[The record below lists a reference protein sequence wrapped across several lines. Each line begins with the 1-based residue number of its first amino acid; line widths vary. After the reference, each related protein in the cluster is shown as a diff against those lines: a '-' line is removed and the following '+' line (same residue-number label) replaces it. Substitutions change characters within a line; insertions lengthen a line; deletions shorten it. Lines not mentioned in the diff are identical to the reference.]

1 MKLFTRLLGSALL
14 LAGLAACSATG
25 QTVPAHGPSTGNNS
39 CRAGG
44 AVCRWDNQCC
54 SSRCY
59 VDTGC
64 SG

>member
-1 MKLFTRLLGSALL
+1 MKLFTRALGSIVL
-14 LAGLAACSATG
+14 LAGLAACSATRD
-25 QTVPAHGPSTGNNS
+25 TAPVHAPSAGSNS

-44 AVCRWDNQCC
+44 TACRWDNQCC